1 MVSSM
6 HNRDGDILSKP
17 SDDKAGTRLSFTKRS
32 NSQQRESQTYVKVV
46 KKEPYQIDYL
56 NRANKDY
63 EVSEISDSDLPIGY
77 DAAFQPKEVIF
88 AELNAGSYFG
98 ELSLRTHNKKRAHL
112 RDVRMG
118 RCFTSV
124 WATQNTHL
132 FYLEDKDYQN
142 ILFDQQRRK
151 LEEIQ
156 AEMKKI
162 PIFKHLNFRQRKN
175 IAAKFQMEV
184 KQRGSKLIQ

>member
-32 NSQQRESQTYVKVV
+32 NSQQRESQTHVKVV

-124 WATQNTHL
+124 WAT
-132 FYLEDKDYQN
+132 
-142 ILFDQQRRK
+142 
-151 LEEIQ
+151 
-156 AEMKKI
+156 
-162 PIFKHLNFRQRKN
+162 
-175 IAAKFQMEV
+175 
-184 KQRGSKLIQ
+184 